1 MKIIAV
7 ASNYASH
14 NNNNTDTLLT
24 KTEPLLYSKADSSVI
39 KDGKP
44 FFVPNFMGT
53 ITYNM
58 MLVVRICKLGKSIPE
73 RFAHRY
79 YDAVTLGVDFTAQDY
94 LKKVQEKQASWFL
107 AKSFDG
113 STALGSWLNVEQFKS
128 INTLSFNL
136 KVDNQDTQIGYT
148 NNMLMKVDEL
158 IAYISQFITLKTG
171 DLLFTGS
178 PTEANIVGLNQ
189 HFEGYIENNKVID
202 FYSR

>member
-1 MKIIAV
+1 M
-7 ASNYASH
+7 
-14 NNNNTDTLLT
+14 
-24 KTEPLLYSKADSSVI
+24 
-39 KDGKP
+39 
-44 FFVPNFMGT
+44 
-53 ITYNM
+53 
-58 MLVVRICKLGKSIPE
+58 
-73 RFAHRY
+73 
-79 YDAVTLGVDFTAQDY
+79 
-94 LKKVQEKQASWFL
+94 QEKQASWFL

-136 KVDNQDTQIGYT
+136 KVDNQNTQIGYT

-178 PTEANIVGLNQ
+178 PTEASIVGLNQ
-189 HFEGYIENNKVID
+189 HFEGYIEDNKVID